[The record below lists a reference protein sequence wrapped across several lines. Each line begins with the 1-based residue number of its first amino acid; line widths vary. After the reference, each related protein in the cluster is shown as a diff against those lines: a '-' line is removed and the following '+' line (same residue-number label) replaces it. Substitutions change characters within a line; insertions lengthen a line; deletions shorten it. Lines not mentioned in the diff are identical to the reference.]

1 MSTPKKT
8 IKIFLSSPMDV
19 AEERFAAKRV
29 IERLQE
35 QFAYYGHIEAVLS
48 EEKALPA
55 TEAPQKH
62 IPAPSDTDIVVVLLW
77 SRLGTPILDEHYRER
92 PDDPPM
98 TGTEWEFYD
107 AAKSYRATGR
117 PFLLVYRKIAKVFVD
132 LDDKAE
138 LERRQEQKRMLEE
151 FERRWFRGTEGA
163 WKGYYHPFA
172 TTAELEALLEQH
184 LSERLRIELADDS
197 LSDDPIAGRQWL
209 ESPFRGLA
217 VFDVNHSRIFCGR
230 AKALSE
236 LRAKLK
242 EQIAQGVAFILV
254 AGASGAGKSSLV
266 RAGLVAS
273 LLQDAA
279 LVADNGLARYAI
291 VRPSDG
297 QDGFGTA
304 LIARLSA
311 PEALPELKTLGFD
324 PLALPERLC
333 DAVAEALARAA
344 QGASLS
350 PHVRARLILVV
361 DQLEELFTGSVGKDE
376 ANRFILLLDRLARS
390 GHVWVIATLRGDF
403 FSRLDDVPKLSELA
417 ETGLFRLAAPQAA
430 EIAQMIRKPAE
441 LAGIRFERHPDTRV
455 PLDSLILEEA
465 ADDPASLPLLEFTL
479 DELWRRRTAEGLI
492 SYEAYERLGGLSG
505 GIARRAEEVVRE
517 LEKNEGDIAGS
528 IDAVLETLVTIGA
541 LNAEATA
548 ATARYSEVAN
558 TPDRICITDC
568 LIAER
573 LVVTDVRPGE
583 ANPVL
588 RLAHERLIQ
597 CWPRLAAIVR
607 ERRDFLVTR
616 ARLKSDADAW
626 VHAGEPDDLL
636 VSSPRRLDSGR
647 ELLVTKRDRLDPTTA
662 RFLECSL
669 TAADARRAREADRE
683 RERVQLEL
691 DRQQAVNKLQAS
703 ALKQAERRTRTIR
716 VAALGVAVLFGLV
729 IVSGVSWNKAKVADA
744 EKRAKSAEL
753 GVATSEL
760 KRRKMEGEASQI
772 AFRAAQYLQNVR
784 DDEVIQWVASSA
796 TKEFE
801 RVIQS
806 APDNLEVR
814 RIQADTWKSIAQHA
828 RDVSVAIDAYEKEE
842 NIRRP
847 LATESIESEQDLAHH
862 NLSVNL
868 MNLGE
873 RLESRDRH
881 RAALVYN
888 EALEI
893 ARRLAIK
900 HSDNIAWQF
909 DVPSLLTQTGALK
922 WREGDQPGANSD
934 FQDGLNF
941 ANRIADTA
949 KDENINWC
957 RCRIAHIHEE
967 IGEVKLEGKDWFGA
981 LKSYEDALGIRQEL
995 HNGEPNK
1002 WQVDVLKTYYKIIKV
1017 KLAMP
1022 DSGGALETYKQ
1033 AQEFAAKVGQLEQW
1047 DEGTREE
1054 FRQLRET
1061 KQEEPPRPGVRAGE
1075 APRSSPVLTN
1085 GTASSSKA
1093 FSVPRPGEAPRS
1105 TPVLTNATA
1114 SSSKALTVRLDDR
1127 KTGAQRKK

>member
-1 MSTPKKT
+1 MSTSTKT

-35 QFAYYGHIEAVLS
+35 QFAYYGHIERVLS

-55 TEAPQKH
+55 TETPQKNL
-62 IPAPSDTDIVVVLLW
+62 PAPSDTDIVVVLLW

-92 PDDPPM
+92 PGDPPM

-107 AAKSYRATGR
+107 AAKSYHATGR
-117 PFLLVYRKIAKVFVD
+117 PFLLVYRKMAKVLVD

-172 TTAELEALLEQH
+172 TTAELETLLEQH
-184 LSERLRIELADDS
+184 LGERLRIELADDS
-197 LSDDPIAGRQWL
+197 LSDDPVAGRQWL

-242 EQIAQGVAFILV
+242 EQIAQGVAFVLV

-291 VRPSDG
+291 IRPSDG
-297 QDGFGTA
+297 QDGFGAA
-304 LIARLSA
+304 LLARLSA
-311 PEALPELKTLGFD
+311 PEALPELKTVGFD
-324 PLALPERLC
+324 PLVLPERLC
-333 DAVAEALARAA
+333 DAVGEALGRAA

-350 PHVRARLILVV
+350 PHLRVRLILVV
-361 DQLEELFTGSVGKDE
+361 DQLEELFTGGIPKDV
-376 ANRFILLLDRLARS
+376 ADRFILVLDQLARS
-390 GHVWVIATLRGDF
+390 GHVWVIATMRGDF
-403 FSRLDDVPKLSELA
+403 FSRLDDFPRLSDLA

-479 DELWRRRTAEGLI
+479 DELWRRRTGEGLI

-528 IDAVLETLVTIGA
+528 IDAVLENLITIGA

-548 ATARYSEVAN
+548 ATAPYSEVAN
-558 TPDRICITDC
+558 TPERARIIDC

-583 ANPVL
+583 ADPVL

-597 CWPRLAAIVR
+597 HWPRLAAIVR
-607 ERRDFLVTR
+607 ERRDFLITR
-616 ARLKSDADAW
+616 ARLKSDAEAW
-626 VHAGEPDDLL
+626 VHAREPDDLL
-636 VSSPRRLDSGR
+636 VSSLRRLDSGR
-647 ELLVTKRDRLDPTTA
+647 ELLASKRDRLDPTTA

-669 TAADARRAREADRE
+669 AAADARRTQEADRE

-691 DRQQAVNKLQAS
+691 DRQQAVNELQAS
-703 ALKQAERRTRTIR
+703 ALKEAERRTRTIK
-716 VAALGVAVLFGLV
+716 VAALGALALFGLV
-729 IVSGVSWNKAKVADA
+729 LVSGASLTEARV
-744 EKRAKSAEL
+744 KRAEL
-753 GVATSEL
+753 GAANSEL
-760 KRRKMEGEASQI
+760 ERRKIEGDASTL
-772 AFRAAQYLQNVR
+772 AFRAEQYLQNIK
-784 DDEVIQWVASSA
+784 DDEVVKRVASLA
-796 TKEFE
+796 TEEFE
-801 RVIQS
+801 RLIQL
-806 APDNLEVR
+806 APDNLDVR
-814 RIQADTWKSIAQHA
+814 RAQADTWKSIAEHA
-828 RDVSVAIDAYEKEE
+828 SDVSVAIDAYEKEQK
-842 NIRRP
+842 IRRH
-847 LATESIESEQDLAHH
+847 LATKSIESEKDLAQH
-862 NLSVNL
+862 NLSANL
-868 MNLGE
+868 TNFGG
-873 RLESRDRH
+873 RLQSRDRN
-881 RAALVYN
+881 RAALLYK

-893 ARRLAIK
+893 ARGLAIK
-900 HSDNIAWQF
+900 HSDKIAWQF
-909 DVPSLLTQTGALK
+909 EIPSLLIQTGALK
-922 WREGDQPGANSD
+922 WREGDQRGANSD

-957 RCRIAHIHEE
+957 RCQIAHFHEV
-967 IGEVKLEGKDWFGA
+967 IGDIKLEGKDRIGA
-981 LKSYEDALGIRQEL
+981 LKSYEDAFAIRRAL

-1002 WQVDVLKTYYKIIKV
+1002 WQEDVLKTFYKIIKV
-1017 KLAMP
+1017 KLALRN
-1022 DSGGALETYKQ
+1022 SGGALETYKQ
-1033 AQEFAAKVGQLEQW
+1033 AQEFAAKVGQREQW

-1061 KQEEPPRPGVRAGE
+1061 KQEGPPRPSA
-1075 APRSSPVLTN
+1075 RS
-1085 GTASSSKA
+1085 
-1093 FSVPRPGEAPRS
+1093 R
-1105 TPVLTNATA
+1105 
-1114 SSSKALTVRLDDR
+1114 
-1127 KTGAQRKK
+1127 

>member
-1 MSTPKKT
+1 
-8 IKIFLSSPMDV
+8 
-19 AEERFAAKRV
+19 
-29 IERLQE
+29 
-35 QFAYYGHIEAVLS
+35 
-48 EEKALPA
+48 
-55 TEAPQKH
+55 
-62 IPAPSDTDIVVVLLW
+62 
-77 SRLGTPILDEHYRER
+77 
-92 PDDPPM
+92 
-98 TGTEWEFYD
+98 
-107 AAKSYRATGR
+107 
-117 PFLLVYRKIAKVFVD
+117 
-132 LDDKAE
+132 
-138 LERRQEQKRMLEE
+138 MLEG

-242 EQIAQGVAFILV
+242 EQIAQGVAFVLV

-291 VRPSDG
+291 IRPSDG
-297 QDGFGTA
+297 QDGFGAA
-304 LIARLSA
+304 LLARLSA

-324 PLALPERLC
+324 PLVLPERLC
-333 DAVAEALARAA
+333 DAVGEALGRAA
-344 QGASLS
+344 QGAALS
-350 PHVRARLILVV
+350 PHLRARLILVV
-361 DQLEELFTGSVGKDE
+361 DQLEELFTGSISREE

-403 FSRLDDVPKLSELA
+403 FSRLDDVPRLSELT

-558 TPDRICITDC
+558 TPDRIRTIDC

-573 LVVTDVRPGE
+573 LVVTDVRPGDE

-647 ELLVTKRDRLDPTTA
+647 ELLATKRDRLDPTTA

-703 ALKQAERRTRTIR
+703 ALKEAERRTRTIR
-716 VAALGVAVLFGLV
+716 VAALGGVALLGLV
-729 IVSGVSWNKAKVADA
+729 IVSGVSWNKAKIADA
-744 EKRAKSAEL
+744 EARVKSAEL
-753 GVATSEL
+753 GSANSEL
-760 KRRKMEGEASQI
+760 ERRKIEGDASQV
-772 AFRAAQYLQNVR
+772 AFRAVQYLQNVP
-784 DDEVIQWVASSA
+784 DDKVIQWVASWA

-814 RIQADTWKSIAQHA
+814 RIQADTWKSIAEHA
-828 RDVSVAIDAYEKEE
+828 KRDVSVAIDAYEKEE
-842 NIRRP
+842 EIRRH
-847 LATESIESEQDLAHH
+847 LATKSIESEQDLAHH

-868 MNLGE
+868 TNLGG
-873 RLESRDRH
+873 RLESRDRN
-881 RAALVYN
+881 RAALVYK

-893 ARRLAIK
+893 ARGLAIK
-900 HSDNIAWQF
+900 HSDKIAWQF
-909 DVPSLLTQTGALK
+909 EVPSLLTQTGALK

-934 FQDGLNF
+934 FQDALNF

-957 RCRIAHIHEE
+957 RCRIAHLHEE
-967 IGEVKLEGKDWFGA
+967 IGDVKLEGKDWIGA
-981 LKSYEDALGIRQEL
+981 LKSYDDAFTIRQEL

-1002 WQVDVLKTYYKIIKV
+1002 WQVHVLNTFYKIIKV
-1017 KLAMP
+1017 KLAMRNLE
-1022 DSGGALETYKQ
+1022 GALETYKQ
-1033 AQEFAAKVGQLEQW
+1033 AQEFAAKVGQREQW

-1061 KQEEPPRPGVRAGE
+1061 KPEGPPRPGVRAGE
-1075 APRSSPVLTN
+1075 APRSTPMLTS
-1085 GTASSSKA
+1085 GTASPGKA
-1093 FSVPRPGEAPRS
+1093 FSVP
-1105 TPVLTNATA
+1105 
-1114 SSSKALTVRLDDR
+1114 LDDR

>member
-1 MSTPKKT
+1 MSTPRKT

-29 IERLQE
+29 IERLRE
-35 QFAYYGHIEAVLS
+35 QFAYYGHIEAVFS

-55 TEAPQKH
+55 TETPQKN

-117 PFLLVYRKIAKVFVD
+117 PFLLVYRKIAKVLVD

-242 EQIAQGVAFILV
+242 EQIAQGVAFVLV

-291 VRPSDG
+291 IRPSDG
-297 QDGFGTA
+297 QDGFGAA

-311 PEALPELKTLGFD
+311 PEALPELQTLGFD

-333 DAVAEALARAA
+333 DAVGEALARAA

-350 PHVRARLILVV
+350 PHLRARLILVV
-361 DQLEELFTGSVGKDE
+361 DQLEELFTGSIGKDE

-403 FSRLDDVPKLSELA
+403 FSRLDDVPRLSELV

-517 LEKNEGDIAGS
+517 LEK
-528 IDAVLETLVTIGA
+528 
-541 LNAEATA
+541 
-548 ATARYSEVAN
+548 
-558 TPDRICITDC
+558 
-568 LIAER
+568 
-573 LVVTDVRPGE
+573 
-583 ANPVL
+583 
-588 RLAHERLIQ
+588 
-597 CWPRLAAIVR
+597 
-607 ERRDFLVTR
+607 
-616 ARLKSDADAW
+616 K
-626 VHAGEPDDLL
+626 
-636 VSSPRRLDSGR
+636 
-647 ELLVTKRDRLDPTTA
+647 
-662 RFLECSL
+662 
-669 TAADARRAREADRE
+669 
-683 RERVQLEL
+683 
-691 DRQQAVNKLQAS
+691 
-703 ALKQAERRTRTIR
+703 
-716 VAALGVAVLFGLV
+716 
-729 IVSGVSWNKAKVADA
+729 
-744 EKRAKSAEL
+744 
-753 GVATSEL
+753 
-760 KRRKMEGEASQI
+760 
-772 AFRAAQYLQNVR
+772 
-784 DDEVIQWVASSA
+784 
-796 TKEFE
+796 
-801 RVIQS
+801 
-806 APDNLEVR
+806 
-814 RIQADTWKSIAQHA
+814 
-828 RDVSVAIDAYEKEE
+828 
-842 NIRRP
+842 
-847 LATESIESEQDLAHH
+847 
-862 NLSVNL
+862 
-868 MNLGE
+868 
-873 RLESRDRH
+873 
-881 RAALVYN
+881 
-888 EALEI
+888 
-893 ARRLAIK
+893 
-900 HSDNIAWQF
+900 
-909 DVPSLLTQTGALK
+909 
-922 WREGDQPGANSD
+922 
-934 FQDGLNF
+934 
-941 ANRIADTA
+941 
-949 KDENINWC
+949 
-957 RCRIAHIHEE
+957 
-967 IGEVKLEGKDWFGA
+967 
-981 LKSYEDALGIRQEL
+981 
-995 HNGEPNK
+995 
-1002 WQVDVLKTYYKIIKV
+1002 
-1017 KLAMP
+1017 
-1022 DSGGALETYKQ
+1022 
-1033 AQEFAAKVGQLEQW
+1033 
-1047 DEGTREE
+1047 
-1054 FRQLRET
+1054 
-1061 KQEEPPRPGVRAGE
+1061 
-1075 APRSSPVLTN
+1075 
-1085 GTASSSKA
+1085 
-1093 FSVPRPGEAPRS
+1093 
-1105 TPVLTNATA
+1105 
-1114 SSSKALTVRLDDR
+1114 
-1127 KTGAQRKK
+1127 

>member
-1 MSTPKKT
+1 
-8 IKIFLSSPMDV
+8 
-19 AEERFAAKRV
+19 
-29 IERLQE
+29 
-35 QFAYYGHIEAVLS
+35 
-48 EEKALPA
+48 
-55 TEAPQKH
+55 
-62 IPAPSDTDIVVVLLW
+62 
-77 SRLGTPILDEHYRER
+77 
-92 PDDPPM
+92 M

-107 AAKSYRATGR
+107 AAKSYHATGR
-117 PFLLVYRKIAKVFVD
+117 PFLLVYRKMAKVLVD

-172 TTAELEALLEQH
+172 TTAELETLLEQH
-184 LSERLRIELADDS
+184 LGERLRIELADDS
-197 LSDDPIAGRQWL
+197 LSDDPVAGRQWL

-242 EQIAQGVAFILV
+242 EQIAQGVAFVLV

-291 VRPSDG
+291 IRPSDG
-297 QDGFGTA
+297 QDGFGAA
-304 LIARLSA
+304 LLARLSA
-311 PEALPELKTLGFD
+311 PEALPELKTVGFD
-324 PLALPERLC
+324 PLVLPERLC
-333 DAVAEALARAA
+333 DAVGEALGRAA

-350 PHVRARLILVV
+350 PHLRVRLILVV
-361 DQLEELFTGSVGKDE
+361 DQLEELFTGGIPKDV
-376 ANRFILLLDRLARS
+376 ADRFILVLDQLARS
-390 GHVWVIATLRGDF
+390 GHVWVIATMRGDF
-403 FSRLDDVPKLSELA
+403 FSRLDDFPRLSDLA

-479 DELWRRRTAEGLI
+479 DELWRRRTGEGLI

-528 IDAVLETLVTIGA
+528 IDAVLENLITIGA

-548 ATARYSEVAN
+548 ATAPYSEVAN
-558 TPDRICITDC
+558 TPERARIIDC

-583 ANPVL
+583 ADPVL

-597 CWPRLAAIVR
+597 HWPRLAAIVR
-607 ERRDFLVTR
+607 ERRDFLITR
-616 ARLKSDADAW
+616 ARLKSDAEAW
-626 VHAGEPDDLL
+626 VHAREPDDLL
-636 VSSPRRLDSGR
+636 VSSLRRLDSGR
-647 ELLVTKRDRLDPTTA
+647 ELLASKRDRLDPTTA

-669 TAADARRAREADRE
+669 AAADARRTREADRE

-691 DRQQAVNKLQAS
+691 DRQQAVNELQAS
-703 ALKQAERRTRTIR
+703 ALKEAERRTRTIKA
-716 VAALGVAVLFGLV
+716 AALGALALFGLV
-729 IVSGVSWNKAKVADA
+729 LVSGASLTEARV
-744 EKRAKSAEL
+744 KRAEL
-753 GVATSEL
+753 GAANSEL
-760 KRRKMEGEASQI
+760 ERRKIEGDASTL
-772 AFRAAQYLQNVR
+772 AFRAEQYLQNIK
-784 DDEVIQWVASSA
+784 DDEVVKRVASLA
-796 TKEFE
+796 TEEFE
-801 RVIQS
+801 RLIQL
-806 APDNLEVR
+806 APDNLDVR
-814 RIQADTWKSIAQHA
+814 RAQADTWKSIAEHA
-828 RDVSVAIDAYEKEE
+828 SDVSVAIDAYEKEE
-842 NIRRP
+842 KIRRH
-847 LATESIESEQDLAHH
+847 LATKSIESEKDLAQH
-862 NLSVNL
+862 NLSANL
-868 MNLGE
+868 TNFGGWLQ
-873 RLESRDRH
+873 SRDRN
-881 RAALVYN
+881 RAALLYK

-893 ARRLAIK
+893 ARGLAIK
-900 HSDNIAWQF
+900 HSDKIAWQF
-909 DVPSLLTQTGALK
+909 EIPSLLIQTGALK
-922 WREGDQPGANSD
+922 WREGDQRGANSD

-957 RCRIAHIHEE
+957 RCQIAHLHEV
-967 IGEVKLEGKDWFGA
+967 IGDIKLEGKDRIGA
-981 LKSYEDALGIRQEL
+981 LKSYEDAFAIRRAL

-1002 WQVDVLKTYYKIIKV
+1002 WQEDVLKTFYKIIKV
-1017 KLAMP
+1017 KLALRN
-1022 DSGGALETYKQ
+1022 SGGAFETYKQ
-1033 AQEFAAKVGQLEQW
+1033 AQEFAAKVGQREQW

-1061 KQEEPPRPGVRAGE
+1061 KQEGPPRPSA
-1075 APRSSPVLTN
+1075 RS
-1085 GTASSSKA
+1085 
-1093 FSVPRPGEAPRS
+1093 R
-1105 TPVLTNATA
+1105 
-1114 SSSKALTVRLDDR
+1114 
-1127 KTGAQRKK
+1127 